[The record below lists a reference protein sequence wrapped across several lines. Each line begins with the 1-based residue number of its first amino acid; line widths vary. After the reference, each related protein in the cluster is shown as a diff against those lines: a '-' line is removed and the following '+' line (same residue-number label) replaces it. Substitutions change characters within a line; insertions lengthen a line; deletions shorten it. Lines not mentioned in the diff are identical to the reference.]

1 MMTNNKKVA
10 LIVLI
15 LITIGYVKYVF
26 FSPES
31 TVNLS
36 NKEITQEELTPEEDE
51 AGTSATQ
58 QKESYINVFFIG
70 KNEAGEEY
78 YRAVRRKYDKNTNGQ
93 QLSFAMSRLMEGP
106 SQIEKEKGI
115 YSEIPE
121 GTNIISVVETDK
133 KAIINLT
140 STFEQGGGTDG
151 LYKRLYQLVKTANKN
166 TKLPVYLY
174 IDNKQAD
181 VIGGEG
187 LMINQP
193 LNERVFNE

>member
-15 LITIGYVKYVF
+15 LITIGYVKYAF
-26 FSPES
+26 FS
-31 TVNLS
+31 S
-36 NKEITQEELTPEEDE
+36 NEPDVKQNTEISQSEDEILEEDSE
-51 AGTSATQ
+51 KTTEKAEE
-58 QKESYINVFFIG
+58 KFINIFFIG
-70 KNEAGEEY
+70 KNENGEEY
-78 YRAVRRKYDKNTNGQ
+78 YRAVKRKYDKNENGQ
-93 QLSFAMSRLMEGP
+93 QLSFAISRLIEGP
-106 SQIEKEKGI
+106 SQIEKDKGI

-121 GTNIISVVETDK
+121 GTNVISVVETDK

-140 STFEQGGGTDG
+140 SAFEQGGGTDG

-166 TKLPVYLY
+166 TNLPVYLY

>member
-15 LITIGYVKYVF
+15 LITIGYVKYAF

-31 TVNLS
+31 SLKLPTS
-36 NKEITQEELTPEEDE
+36 EIAEKESTSKQEEDTE
-51 AGTSATQ
+51 AKQ
-58 QKESYINVFFIG
+58 KKESYVNVFFIG

-78 YRAVRRKYDKNTNGQ
+78 YRAVKRKYDKSENGQ
-93 QLSFAMSRLMEGP
+93 QLSFAMSRLIEGP

-140 STFEQGGGTDG
+140 SAFEQGGGTDG

>member
-15 LITIGYVKYVF
+15 LITIGYVKYAF
-26 FSPES
+26 FSPNS
-31 TVNLS
+31 ALRLS
-36 NKEITQEELTPEEDE
+36 NSDESQIEAVAEQEEDKPIEKKDE
-51 AGTSATQ
+51 T
-58 QKESYINVFFIG
+58 YINIFFIG

-78 YRAVRRKYDKNTNGQ
+78 YRAVKRKYNKNENGQ
-93 QLSFAMSRLMEGP
+93 QLSFAMSRLIEGP
-106 SQIEKEKGI
+106 SQLEKEKGI

-121 GTNIISVVETDK
+121 GTNVISVVETDK

-140 STFEQGGGTDG
+140 SAFEQGGGTDG

>member
-1 MMTNNKKVA
+1 MTSNKLVA

-15 LITIGYVKYVF
+15 LITIGYVKYAF
-26 FSPES
+26 FTNTSDVS
-31 TVNLS
+31 KNVN
-36 NKEITQEELTPEEDE
+36 EEVVQTDEAVQEDE
-51 AGTSATQ
+51 QPKKA
-58 QKESYINVFFIG
+58 EDSYLTVFFIG
-70 KNEAGEEY
+70 KNDNGEEY
-78 YRAVRRKYDKNTNGQ
+78 YRAVKRKYDAAENGQ
-93 QLSFAMSRLMEGP
+93 QLSFAISRLVEGP
-106 SQIEKEKGI
+106 SKLEQDKGI
-115 YSEIPE
+115 YSEIPT
-121 GTNIISVVETDK
+121 GTKVISVVETDK

-140 STFEQGGGTDG
+140 ADFEHGGGTDG

-174 IDNKQAD
+174 INNKQAD

>member
-1 MMTNNKKVA
+1 MMTNNTKVA
-10 LIVLI
+10 IIVLI
-15 LITIGYVKYVF
+15 LITIGYVKYAF
-26 FSPES
+26 FSPNS
-31 TVNLS
+31 SVNS
-36 NKEITQEELTPEEDE
+36 NLEEVQSETIDEPEEDKASSKKDE
-51 AGTSATQ
+51 T
-58 QKESYINVFFIG
+58 YINVFFIG

-78 YRAVRRKYDKNTNGQ
+78 YRAVKRKYDKNENGP
-93 QLSFAMSRLMEGP
+93 QLSFAMSRLIEGP

-121 GTNIISVVETDK
+121 GTNVISVVETDK

-140 STFEQGGGTDG
+140 SAFEQGGGTDG

>member
-15 LITIGYVKYVF
+15 LITIGYVKYAF
-26 FSPES
+26 FSSES
-31 TVNLS
+31 AINLS
-36 NKEITQEELTPEEDE
+36 KLDITQEESTDEQEDN
-51 AGTSATQ
+51 TTDR
-58 QKESYINVFFIG
+58 KDTDSYINIFFIG
-70 KNEAGEEY
+70 KNESGEEY
-78 YRAVRRKYDKNTNGQ
+78 YRAVKRKYDKSENGQ
-93 QLSFAMSRLMEGP
+93 QLSFAMSRLIEGP
-106 SQIEKEKGI
+106 TQIEKEKGI

-140 STFEQGGGTDG
+140 SAFEQGGGTDG